1 VCAQITTESVLGLR
15 DAQEDRYLAKRIE
28 GRGWLLAVFDGHN
41 GPGTAEAAVN
51 LVEDAFVRSIERYGA
66 GTAAVGA
73 AIGIL
78 REETSERVEGSSA
91 SLVHIDAGAEH
102 AYVAVLGDSPVIVR
116 DGDGGHVVGPVHNT
130 MLNPEDAQRAVE
142 RGAQL
147 VGPYLV
153 HPERLEGV
161 NLTRTIGDSEL
172 EFLGRTPEVL
182 DVALG
187 PQSFV
192 LVGSDGLYT
201 RLAQTPDVLVSRVA
215 ELVGDGADAAELV
228 ADALAAGSEDNVTA
242 VLWQASDVGGA

>member
-1 VCAQITTESVLGLR
+1 MCAQITTESVLGLR
-15 DAQEDRYLAKRIE
+15 DAQEDRYVAKHIE

-41 GPGTAEAAVN
+41 GAGTAEAALN
-51 LVEDAFVRSIERYGA
+51 LVEEAFVRSVERYGA

-73 AIGIL
+73 TIGIL
-78 REETSERVEGSSA
+78 REETADRVEGSSA
-91 SLVHIDAGAEH
+91 SLVHIDEAAER
-102 AYVAVLGDSPVIVR
+102 AYVGVLGDSPVIVR
-116 DGDGGHVVGPVHNT
+116 GGDGEYVVGPVHNT
-130 MLNPEDAQRAVE
+130 MLNPEDAERAVE

-161 NLTRTIGDSEL
+161 NLTRTIGDAEL

-187 PQSFV
+187 LQSFV

-215 ELVGDGADAAELV
+215 ELVVEGADASELV

-242 VLWQASDVGGA
+242 VLWQAED